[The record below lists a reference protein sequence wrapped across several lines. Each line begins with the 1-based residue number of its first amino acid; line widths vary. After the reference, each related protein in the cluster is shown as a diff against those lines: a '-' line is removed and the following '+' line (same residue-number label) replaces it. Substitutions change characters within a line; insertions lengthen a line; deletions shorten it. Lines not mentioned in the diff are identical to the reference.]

1 MDQIMLKIGLFA
13 CGALVVG
20 LAGCAEECSDP
31 TSRAFLEEAAA
42 EEGAIQTASGLVY
55 KELVPGYGPRP
66 EASDRVRVHYHGTF
80 IDGTVFD
87 SSVKRGRPSTFPLDR
102 VIPGWT
108 EGLQLLKGGGK
119 ARLVIPPHLAYGKKG
134 KAPKIPP
141 CATLVFEIEL
151 LTIF

>member
-1 MDQIMLKIGLFA
+1 MFKIGLFV
-13 CGALVVG
+13 CGVLVVG
-20 LAGCAEECSDP
+20 LAGCAEKCSDP
-31 TSRAFLEEAAA
+31 ESRAFLEAAAA

-66 EASDRVRVHYHGTF
+66 EAGDRVRVHYHGTL

-134 KAPKIPP
+134 KPPKVPP

>member
-1 MDQIMLKIGLFA
+1 MLKIGLFV
-13 CGALVVG
+13 CILVVA

-31 TSRAFLEEAAA
+31 ESMAFLENAAA
-42 EEGAIQTASGLVY
+42 EEGAVQTASGLVY

-66 EASDRVRVHYHGTF
+66 EAGDRVRVHYHGTL

-134 KAPKIPP
+134 KSPKVPP